1 MAKDSA
7 EREAPKTNRSLKSVV
22 SDLNE
27 KFGEVTAAG
36 SEALEIDIPRLSTGI
51 FALDFASGGGIP
63 MWRFSEIY
71 GMKSSGKTTMSLR
84 VCAEAQKTCRNCY
97 VYLSSCTC
105 GKKVPM
111 RVVYIDVEGK
121 LDEAWAIHLGVDMNK
136 DGQNPCYVSKPDSA
150 EQTGNIVEE
159 FIKSTAVD
167 VLVVD
172 SLAAMM
178 PFDEGQQA
186 MEKQY
191 QGLAARIL
199 NKGIRKWTSAFNH
212 SWTQNRR
219 CPAVILLNQIRHKVG
234 VLWGDPT
241 VTPGGFG
248 HRFATG
254 IEIRM
259 WGGKVDYDDDQ
270 KTGIKFPL
278 ATTLGFE
285 VKTSSLTTPYIQ
297 GEYKMVL
304 ANTQT
309 KKIGDIFDED
319 RVLAIGMR
327 YGIISRAEGRYLI
340 DGREYAPMET
350 PLKSESSIVDFW
362 MANPKE
368 YDKVKRLLLD
378 KIKLK

>member
-1 MAKDSA
+1 MAKENA
-7 EREAPKTNRSLKSVV
+7 EKEAPKTNRSLKTVI

-27 KFGEVTAAG
+27 KFGDITAAG
-36 SEALEIDIPRLSTGI
+36 SEALEVDIPRLSTGV
-51 FALDFASGGGIP
+51 FVLDFATGGGIP
-63 MWRFSEIY
+63 MWRFSEVY

-84 VCAEAQKTCRNCY
+84 VCAEAQRTCRNCY
-97 VYLSSCTC
+97 HSLVTCKC
-105 GKKVPM
+105 GKREPM
-111 RVVYIDVEGK
+111 RVVYVDVEGK
-121 LDEAWAIHLGVDMNK
+121 LDEAWAIRLGVDMDKNHP
-136 DGQNPCYVSKPDSA
+136 NPCYISKPDSA

-199 NKGIRKWTSAFNH
+199 NKAIRKWTSAFNH
-212 SWTQNRR
+212 SWTTNRR
-219 CPAVILLNQIRHKVG
+219 SPAVILLNQIRHKVG
-234 VLWGDPT
+234 VIWGDPT

-254 IEIRM
+254 IELRM
-259 WGGKVDYDDDQ
+259 WGGKVEYDDDS
-270 KTGIKFPL
+270 KTGLKFPL
-278 ATTLGFE
+278 ATTMGFE
-285 VKTSSLTTPYIQ
+285 VKTSSLTTPYMQ

-319 RVLAIGMR
+319 RVFAIAMR
-327 YGIISRAEGRYLI
+327 YAIITRSEGNLLF
-340 DGREYAPMET
+340 DGAPYSPEGTPFRSEGSVVDYWMSHPEEYARVKKALLEKVR
-350 PLKSESSIVDFW
+350 LK
-362 MANPKE
+362 
-368 YDKVKRLLLD
+368 
-378 KIKLK
+378 